1 MPDRPA
7 LGFISMLF
15 MRNTGE
21 LLATHRRLGGCASD
35 RGLHLQKV
43 YLQRTGPPDSIF
55 DLLGSLLESD
65 DLALVVPTLT
75 HLVALGNPIQ
85 IRDHL
90 RGAGHDVLIA
100 IKPAE
105 RTC

>member
-15 MRNTGE
+15 MRNNGE
-21 LLATHRRLGGCASD
+21 LLATRRRLGDCARD
-35 RGLHLQKV
+35 HDLHLEKEYV
-43 YLQRTGPPDSIF
+43 QRAGPPDTVF

-65 DLALVVPTLT
+65 GLPLVVPTLT

-90 RGAGHDVLIA
+90 RSAGHEVVIA
-100 IKPAE
+100 VKPAE

>member
-1 MPDRPA
+1 MQ
-7 LGFISMLF
+7 F

-21 LLATHRRLGGCASD
+21 LLATHRKLDACATARGYRLK
-35 RGLHLQKV
+35 KV
-43 YLQRTGPPDSIF
+43 YVQNLGPADAVF

-65 DLALVVPTLT
+65 GLPLVIPTLH
-75 HLVALGNPIQ
+75 HLAILGNPLQ

-90 RGAGHDVLIA
+90 SRSDHEVLIA
-100 IKPAE
+100 IEQAE